1 MRQHN
6 SRSICKQTGGHQ
18 VHTPLLQDMVSNV
31 NGYSEQ
37 SDIQSSSHSGE
48 IKRSCRSSVSKQNT
62 THRVDT
68 EQSDSSISVC
78 NVGRTN
84 NRFVCLGTQSQ
95 ETSVLCLDTSS
106 QCSSSRRSVDI
117 MGKNVGICI
126 STNMSNSKSTKTH
139 ESIQLSTNSDSSNV
153 AKKTL
158 VHRASSKI
166 SSKSNKTTNKAKS
179 TVSTK
184 NKHLP
189 SKSRS
194 VHANSLAALHKNFRN
209 KGFSRET
216 RKLLRASWRSG
227 TQQDYACKFKR
238 FHSWCS
244 EREKDP
250 YAATLAEC
258 ADFLSHLYTSGLQY
272 RTIAG
277 YRSML
282 SSLLSPIDNVPI
294 GQHPYII
301 RLLRGVFNSRP
312 PKVNLVPEWD
322 LQNVLDMLQ
331 KSPFETLL
339 KADIKCLT
347 YKVVFLTAITTY
359 RRCSDLQALRIGE
372 GFVNVQK
379 KGLVFLRPGLSKQDR
394 PNHYGTKIFVPY
406 FEHNKKLDPKRAIAI
421 YLKRTEETRKD
432 EGKLF
437 LSTVKPFKPVTS
449 QTISRWLVNTI
460 KMAYEN
466 TDFKVKAHSTR
477 AIGPSWALF
486 NGASMKS
493 ILESADWSTDTT
505 FIKFYL
511 RNVDVKVL
519 S

>member
-1 MRQHN
+1 
-6 SRSICKQTGGHQ
+6 
-18 VHTPLLQDMVSNV
+18 
-31 NGYSEQ
+31 
-37 SDIQSSSHSGE
+37 
-48 IKRSCRSSVSKQNT
+48 
-62 THRVDT
+62 
-68 EQSDSSISVC
+68 
-78 NVGRTN
+78 
-84 NRFVCLGTQSQ
+84 
-95 ETSVLCLDTSS
+95 
-106 QCSSSRRSVDI
+106 
-117 MGKNVGICI
+117 
-126 STNMSNSKSTKTH
+126 
-139 ESIQLSTNSDSSNV
+139 
-153 AKKTL
+153 
-158 VHRASSKI
+158 
-166 SSKSNKTTNKAKS
+166 
-179 TVSTK
+179 
-184 NKHLP
+184 
-189 SKSRS
+189 
-194 VHANSLAALHKNFRN
+194 
-209 KGFSRET
+209 
-216 RKLLRASWRSG
+216 
-227 TQQDYACKFKR
+227 
-238 FHSWCS
+238 
-244 EREKDP
+244 
-250 YAATLAEC
+250 
-258 ADFLSHLYTSGLQY
+258 
-272 RTIAG
+272 
-277 YRSML
+277 ML

-322 LQNVLDMLQ
+322 LQKVLDMLQ
-331 KSPFETLL
+331 KSPFEPLL